1 MEKWKDYVQRY
12 DTILAFLGLEI
23 LALTAFTLGGT
34 QGLLIFRMLG
44 FFIALAMIP
53 FIEVNH
59 SPKELKGYLIGL
71 IPLGVFAILC
81 AFSSFWIT
89 VYSGSTLSGVVNDLT
104 VMLGIVGFLRD
115 WLWTQEH

>member
-71 IPLGVFAILC
+71 IPLGCLC
-81 AFSSFWIT
+81 DSLRVLLFLDHRLFGQYAF
-89 VYSGSTLSGVVNDLT
+89 G
-104 VMLGIVGFLRD
+104 RR
-115 WLWTQEH
+115 Q